1 MQLVF
6 NHYTRFSAIITL
18 LALFTHSVWAN
29 TQHVHT
35 MKRVEVASQNAPLQ
49 PIMIQGPM
57 PIEAEYFAALLD
69 NTTTEYS
76 GNAVFYK
83 GTLNG
88 YPIVVAKTGKGLENT
103 AAATAIGIER
113 YHPRLIINQGT
124 SGGHV
129 PFLGIRVL
137 SNNITN
143 HGEYDP
149 TTAKNCQAF
158 VEKVVRAYI
167 SALSE

>member
-6 NHYTRFSAIITL
+6 NRSTRFSAIITL

-69 NTTTEYS
+69 NT
-76 GNAVFYK
+76 YK
-83 GTLNG
+83 TSTVL
-88 YPIVVAKTGKGLENT
+88 TGP
-103 AAATAIGIER
+103 AS
-113 YHPRLIINQGT
+113 IILTGC
-124 SGGHV
+124 
-129 PFLGIRVL
+129 R
-137 SNNITN
+137 
-143 HGEYDP
+143 
-149 TTAKNCQAF
+149 
-158 VEKVVRAYI
+158 
-167 SALSE
+167 

>member
-1 MQLVF
+1 ML
-6 NHYTRFSAIITL
+6 RF
-18 LALFTHSVWAN
+18 FF
-29 TQHVHT
+29 
-35 MKRVEVASQNAPLQ
+35 
-49 PIMIQGPM
+49 
-57 PIEAEYFAALLD
+57 AEYFAALLD

-83 GTLNG
+83 GTLDG
-88 YPIVVAKTGKGLENT
+88 YTIVVAKTGKGLENT

-149 TTAKNCQAF
+149 TTAKDCQAF